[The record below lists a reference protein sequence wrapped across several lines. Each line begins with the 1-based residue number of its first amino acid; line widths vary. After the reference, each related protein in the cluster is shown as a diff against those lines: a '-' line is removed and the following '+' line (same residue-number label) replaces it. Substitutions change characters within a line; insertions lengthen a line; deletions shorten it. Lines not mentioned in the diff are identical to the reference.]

1 MKNTFLFLIA
11 FFFLSINSFSQ
22 KSKKYPD
29 YFVQKD
35 TIWCKVI
42 WHNDAVIKYTNR
54 VIDLMGYEPK
64 TVSKSSLTGYK
75 IVSTDAINYQ
85 STPEKKI
92 DSESEYM
99 VYKSEYMVFTAGDYL
114 KKAGNLGLASYG
126 VGFLTGGIVLL
137 MPNDNMDIKGI
148 VGVTGGLLSL
158 GLAISAWNNIKLG
171 GKYMNTQKSSLIVSP
186 SGVSYSY
193 RF

>member
-22 KSKKYPD
+22 KSKKYTD
-29 YFVQKD
+29 YIVKND
-35 TIWCKVI
+35 TIWCKVL
-42 WHNDAVIKYTNR
+42 WHNDSLINYTDR
-54 VIDLMGYEPK
+54 ISDLMGYNPQ
-64 TVSKSSLTGYK
+64 TVKKSSLKGYK
-75 IVSTDAINYQ
+75 IVSSDAILYK
-85 STPEKKI
+85 STHENK
-92 DSESEYM
+92 SESLIEP
-99 VYKSEYMVFTAGDYL
+99 EYMVFTAGDYL

-137 MPNDNMDIKGI
+137 MPSDNMDIKGI

-171 GKYMNTQKSSLIVSP
+171 GKYMNTQKSALIVSP

>member
-1 MKNTFLFLIA
+1 MKNTFLFLVA

-42 WHNDAVIKYTNR
+42 WHNDAVIKYTSR
-54 VIDLMGYEPK
+54 VIDLMGYEFK

-92 DSESEYM
+92 ESLIDPEPEYM
-99 VYKSEYMVFTAGDYL
+99 VLTSGDYF

-148 VGVTGGLLSL
+148 VGVAGGLLSL

-171 GKYMNTQKSSLIVSP
+171 GKYMNTQKSALIVSP